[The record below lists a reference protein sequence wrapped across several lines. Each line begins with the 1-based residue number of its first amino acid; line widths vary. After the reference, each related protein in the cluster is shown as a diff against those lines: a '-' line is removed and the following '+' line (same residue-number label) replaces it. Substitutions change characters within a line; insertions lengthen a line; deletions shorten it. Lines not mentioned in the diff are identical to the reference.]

1 MKRAF
6 RIIVPLILALALVAG
21 TAWYFL
27 VYDQAFTKE
36 LLLTQARKFETTGNH
51 KISTFLYNLAYR
63 QSSQEDQVAIELANQ
78 YLKDGNYTKAEYT
91 LSQAIAANATAE
103 LYVALCDVYVQ
114 QDKLLDAVT
123 MLDTITDLALWTEIQ
138 QMRPKAPTLDPEPGF
153 YSTYLTI
160 TVADAPGKLYLSAD
174 GDYPSI
180 TKDLY
185 QEDVTLSTGET
196 VIYALRVGENNL
208 VSPLTVCGYTV
219 GGVVEAVVFTDEAME
234 QAIREAMEAT
244 DGRTLYTDEL
254 WVIEDFTVPEN
265 AKSFED
271 LKFLPYLKSLT
282 IPKESEGDLTV
293 LAALSRLESLSIQ
306 GRKLS
311 SDDLISIA
319 GRRTLTALSLPDCS
333 LSSITE
339 LEALTG
345 LTYLD
350 LTDNTL
356 RNLAPISAMKELKE
370 LYLGSNAVNDLAAL
384 KALKNLEVLDV
395 SYNSL
400 ATLDQIFGL
409 RNLQVLRAGNNQIGN
424 ILGISELQKL
434 KELNLEYNNIT
445 EVKMLTALV
454 SMEQLDL
461 SNNAITSILGLETMA
476 HLHNLDVSY
485 NQITELPPFPK
496 NSELVTI
503 DLSHNQVTLL
513 DPLAGLSWLNI
524 VNADYNPE
532 IADLLPLNTCEMLLK
547 VNVYGTKVTVVNF
560 LTAKSIIVNFDPT
573 IEQ

>member
-6 RIIVPLILALALVAG
+6 RIIVPLILALALIMG
-21 TAWYFL
+21 TGWYFL
-27 VYDQAFTKE
+27 EYDRAFTKE
-36 LLLTQARKFETTGNH
+36 LLLTQARNFENNGNH
-51 KISTFLYNLAYR
+51 KLSAFLYGLAYR
-63 QSSQEDQVAIELANQ
+63 QSSQDDQVAIELAQQ

-91 LSQAIAANATAE
+91 LSQAIAANASAE
-103 LYVALCDVYVQ
+103 LYIALCDVYVQ

-138 QMRPKAPTLDPEPGF
+138 QMRPKAPLLDPEPGF

-160 TVADAPGKLYLSAD
+160 AVADAPGTLYVSAD

-180 TKDLY
+180 AKDLY
-185 QEDVTLSTGET
+185 REDVALSTGET
-196 VIYALRVGENNL
+196 VIYALRIGENNL
-208 VSPLTVCGYTV
+208 VSPLTVCGYTI
-219 GGVVEAVVFTDEAME
+219 GGVVETVVFTDEAME
-234 QAIREAMEAT
+234 QAIREALEAT

-254 WVIEDFTVPEN
+254 WVVEEFTVPEN

-282 IPKESEGDLTV
+282 IPKESEGNLAV

-311 SDDLISIA
+311 VDDLLSIA

-345 LTYLD
+345 LTFLD

-356 RNLAPISAMKELKE
+356 RNLAPISAMKDLKE
-370 LYLGSNAVNDLAAL
+370 LYLGSNAVNNLDAL
-384 KALKNLEVLDV
+384 KSLKNLEVLDV

-400 ATLDQIFGL
+400 ATLDQIYGL
-409 RNLQVLRAGNNQIGN
+409 RNLRVLRAGNNQIGN

-434 KELNLEYNNIT
+434 QELNLEFNNIS

-454 SMEQLDL
+454 SMEELDL

-476 HLHNLDVSY
+476 HLHNLDISY
-485 NQITELPPFPK
+485 NQITELPPFPQG
-496 NSELVTI
+496 SELVTI

-513 DPLAGLSWLNI
+513 DPLAGLEWLNI

-532 IADLLPLNTCEMLLK
+532 IADLLPLNSCEMLLK

-573 IEQ
+573 INQ